1 MVEIKLSI
9 SEIRKKHCVYQVAGA
24 GQTNKLEPMML
35 RNLSVTEQFESPGFL
50 IQREFNF
57 VFCFENCHNFNYK
70 KHELEVSLMRL
81 VINKLKE
88 SPAWCVGG
96 R

>member
-35 RNLSVTEQFESPGFL
+35 RNLSVTEQFESPGFV
-50 IQREFNF
+50 IRREFNF
-57 VFCFENCHNFNYK
+57 VFVLK
-70 KHELEVSLMRL
+70 I
-81 VINKLKE
+81 VIILIIRNMSWRCL
-88 SPAWCVGG
+88 
-96 R
+96 